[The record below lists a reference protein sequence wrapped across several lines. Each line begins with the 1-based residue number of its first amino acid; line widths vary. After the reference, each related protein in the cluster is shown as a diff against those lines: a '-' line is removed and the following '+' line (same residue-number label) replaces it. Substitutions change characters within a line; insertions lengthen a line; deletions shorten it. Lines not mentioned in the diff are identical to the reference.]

1 MIRIHVCVYIYIY
14 TYIHTYTYIYTY
26 VYIYIYVY
34 IGAHLTLPGFFISPP
49 HIHVYIYIYIYN
61 TYYYKQTNSHKQGII
76 KKHKQ
81 KQVLQ
86 PLQGLCGPAGDH
98 LVLQGLRRKTIE
110 LK

>member
-1 MIRIHVCVYIYIY
+1 MCIYIYICIYRCTLDITRVFYFSAAY
-14 TYIHTYTYIYTY
+14 TC
-26 VYIYIYVY
+26 V
-34 IGAHLTLPGFFISPP
+34 
-49 HIHVYIYIYIYN
+49 YIYIYN